1 MRSLTSLKK
10 LYQVRASLYEILLID
25 LVRRRSPEGFAA
37 GSGVDTWDLGRLVNL
52 ARRRSGAL
60 CDSVARLVSFLLM
73 AQDSTHILR
82 EIDDFLMG
90 ESKVHRTLSHIAR
103 LLDELGID
111 FALAGG
117 VAVGLRGHLRVTVD
131 VDLLITDEGL
141 KRFKDLWLGRG
152 YVEKFPGS
160 KGLRDTE
167 TGVPIDFLIA
177 GEFPGD
183 GRPKPVR
190 FPDPASIPQVD
201 SPYRLLDLR
210 TLVELK
216 LASGLSAPD
225 RLVDLADVLAL
236 IRANGLPETFA
247 DTLAPYVR
255 EKYLELWGAAQTS
268 SDY

>member
-1 MRSLTSLKK
+1 
-10 LYQVRASLYEILLID
+10 
-25 LVRRRSPEGFAA
+25 
-37 GSGVDTWDLGRLVNL
+37 
-52 ARRRSGAL
+52 
-60 CDSVARLVSFLLM
+60 M
-73 AQDSTHILR
+73 AQDLMQMLQ
-82 EIDDFLMG
+82 EVDDFLMG
-90 ESKVHRTLSHIAR
+90 ESKVHRTLSRIAG

-117 VAVGLRGHLRVTVD
+117 LAVGLRGHLRVTVD
-131 VDLLITDEGL
+131 VDILITNEGL

-201 SPYRLLDLR
+201 APYRLLDLR

-236 IRANGLPETFA
+236 IRANGLPEAFA
-247 DTLAPYVR
+247 DTLDPYVR
-255 EKYLELWGAAQTS
+255 QKYLELWRAAQSS